1 MTDLW
6 DQRRR
11 EHEEL
16 EREER
21 ERQARIFQ
29 AEAPSPGLSL
39 ESRSPRSRPVL
50 AAAVLGMCG
59 AIVGV
64 VLGAILAVILGPLL
78 GDTLAGHSLPPDYF
92 EVMGY
97 AIGFYCLLMIPC
109 GSILVGGVP
118 AVIIARL
125 RAAGGT
131 AQSAIPPFVAGFL
144 GGLLTT
150 MVLTGVFL
158 VTS

>member
-1 MTDLW
+1 VTDLW
-6 DQRRR
+6 DQRRK
-11 EHEEL
+11 EHGKFEKD
-16 EREER
+16 ER

-29 AEAPSPGLSL
+29 AEAASPGL
-39 ESRSPRSRPVL
+39 PREGRAPRNRPVL

-59 AIVGV
+59 GIVGV
-64 VLGAILAVILGPLL
+64 VLGAILAVILGSFF
-78 GDTLAGHSLPPDYF
+78 GDALAGHSLPPDYF
-92 EVMGY
+92 EVLGY
-97 AIGFYCLLMIPC
+97 GIGSYCLVMIPC
-109 GSILVGGVP
+109 GSTLVGGIP
-118 AVIIARL
+118 GVIIARL

-131 AQSAIPPFVAGFL
+131 AQPAIPPFVAGFL